1 MDSDARTGTSE
12 LHTLY
17 RPQTG
22 EDGRAYVIVSKPD
35 AAAQTLPFHSKEAA
49 CFWARQWMR
58 RDRLARLEG
67 AVFGSAWIGPRK
79 NHWSKRW

>member
-22 EDGRAYVIVSKPD
+22 EDGRAYVIVSRPD
-35 AAAQTLPFHSKEAA
+35 AAAQTLSFHSKEAA

-67 AVFGSAWIGPRK
+67 LLFGSAWIGPRK
-79 NHWSKRW
+79 NH